1 MKSYYIWG
9 ACAILVPIMWI
20 KTLKK
25 LFWVNL
31 FALTCIL
38 SCIVTI
44 IYYDIVYIR
53 ENEYPDRE
61 IKLFDLWDLPL
72 FFGVAVL
79 NFEGNPASLNV

>member
-1 MKSYYIWG
+1 MKNWYILG
-9 ACAILVPIMWI
+9 ACLILIPILWI

-31 FALTCIL
+31 FALTCMFACL
-38 SCIVTI
+38 CTIV
-44 IYYDIVYIR
+44 YYDIVYIQN
-53 ENEYPDRE
+53 NEYPDRE
-61 IKLFDLWDLPL
+61 VKMFDLWDLPL